1 MPIIECRRIVNYVDG
16 FGMSYEQLA
25 SQLDCSI
32 TAARTIYD
40 NAKAA
45 VNNAD
50 ARNVVRML
58 YELADRLGMTTNE
71 IIAAYAA

>member
-25 SQLDCSI
+25 KQLDCSI
-32 TAARTIYD
+32 TTARITYES
-40 NAKAA
+40 AKAA
-45 VNNAD
+45 IDNAD
-50 ARNVVRML
+50 ARNVVHML

-71 IIAAYAA
+71 LIATYA

>member
-25 SQLDCSI
+25 NQLGCSI
-32 TAARTIYD
+32 TAARATYE
-40 NAKAA
+40 NAMAA
-45 VNNAD
+45 INDAD
-50 ARNVVRML
+50 ARNVVHML

-71 IIAAYAA
+71 LIATYAA

>member
-32 TAARTIYD
+32 TAARAVYD
-40 NAKAA
+40 NAKAT

-50 ARNVVRML
+50 ARNVVHML

-71 IIAAYAA
+71 LIATYA

>member
-25 SQLDCSI
+25 KQLDCSI
-32 TAARTIYD
+32 TAARTTYES
-40 NAKAA
+40 AKAA
-45 VNNAD
+45 IDNAD
-50 ARNVVRML
+50 ARNVVHML

-71 IIAAYAA
+71 LIVKYA

>member
-25 SQLDCSI
+25 KQLDCSI
-32 TAARTIYD
+32 TTARTTYES
-40 NAKAA
+40 AKAA
-45 VNNAD
+45 INNAD
-50 ARNVVRML
+50 ARNVVHML

-71 IIAAYAA
+71 LIATYA

>member
-25 SQLDCSI
+25 KQLDCST
-32 TAARTIYD
+32 TA
-40 NAKAA
+40 AKAA
-45 VNNAD
+45 YKSARAATDKAD
-50 ARNVVRML
+50 ARKVVHML

-71 IIAAYAA
+71 LITIYA